1 MGTAITQLSYS
12 GSTPG
17 NDNDYLSNIAIL
29 AEQIQKEAWYDT
41 HWAALAGFTNVAR
54 ADKDLYSPYSY
65 KISGKPIEILK
76 NFSPQGGSDHI
87 LMPFGRRPTINPVF
101 GNEIVKGTGNEASK
115 YWLRA
120 FVNVVRGAVK
130 PKSGLLSEYRTNPL
144 GFMKDAKPNL
154 VEFWAQYYNQDIYRA
169 FYEGIGLNLSTGI
182 YAADTDCDYEQGLG
196 IKKRYHPNWVVYD
209 ADGAIVD
216 VGVAGKC
223 KTTDQL
229 DAAVGTIVGEDQ
241 PTVMDAKALKLLAT
255 KLKYK
260 KIPKIITIGG
270 KKYWKIIMHTK
281 QLEDLENDS
290 TYQNAVNTAYTGT
303 KGDHPELNG
312 LISTYRGFAIYEDL
326 VGIRSWEDTNGHL
339 FGSGAADTF
348 QTSLIPV
355 GVSEDNYNA
364 IVVGNSAIGLARPR
378 GISFTQ
384 EVDDHE
390 AIVELATTS
399 IFGANRVDICTA
411 TNVPT
416 VFERGSATA
425 DVVDATAMENT
436 SSLVFMTG

>member
-87 LMPFGRRPTINPVF
+87 LMPFGRRPEINPVF

-339 FGSGAADTF
+339 FGSGTDDTF

-355 GVSEDNYNA
+355 GVSESNYNA

-425 DVVDATAMENT
+425 DVVEATAMENT

>member
-1 MGTAITQLSYS
+1 MTAITQLSYS

-54 ADKDLYSPYSY
+54 ADKDLYSPYNY

-87 LMPFGRRPTINPVF
+87 LMPFGRRPEINPVF

-144 GFMKDAKPNL
+144 GFMKDAKPDL

-182 YAADTDCDYEQGLG
+182 YDTDADDDYERGLG
-196 IKKRYHPNWVVYD
+196 IKKRYHPNWVSYNTGGTEID
-209 ADGAIVD
+209 D
-216 VGVAGKC
+216 VGTEDKC
-223 KTTDQL
+223 KTAAEL
-229 DAAVGTIVGEDQ
+229 DTAMDTTPAD
-241 PTVMDAKALKLLAT
+241 MDAKALKLLAT

-326 VGIRSWEDTNGHL
+326 VGIRSWNKTNDHL

-348 QTSLIPV
+348 QTSLVPV
-355 GVSEDNYNA
+355 GVSENNYNA

-411 TNVPT
+411 ANVAD

>member
-1 MGTAITQLSYS
+1 MTAITQLSYS

-144 GFMKDAKPNL
+144 GFMKDAKPDL

-281 QLEDLENDS
+281 QLEDLENDT

-326 VGIRSWEDTNGHL
+326 VGIRSWNVDNGHL
-339 FGSGAADTF
+339 FGTGAADTF

-355 GVSEDNYNA
+355 GVDENNYNA

-411 TNVPT
+411 TLVDT
-416 VFERGSATA
+416 VFARGETSA

>member
-87 LMPFGRRPTINPVF
+87 LMPFGRRPEINPVF

-216 VGVAGKC
+216 VGVAGQC
-223 KTTDQL
+223 KIAAQL
-229 DAAVGTIVGEDQ
+229 DAAVDTT
-241 PTVMDAKALKLLAT
+241 PAVMDAKALKLLAT

-290 TYQNAVNTAYTGT
+290 VYQNAVNTAYTGT

-326 VGIRSWEDTNGHL
+326 VGIRSWNVDNGHL
-339 FGSGAADTF
+339 FGTGAADTF

-355 GVSEDNYNA
+355 GVSESNYNA

-411 TNVPT
+411 ALVDT
-416 VFERGSATA
+416 VFARGETSA

>member
-1 MGTAITQLSYS
+1 MGTSVTQLSYS

-54 ADKDLYSPYSY
+54 ADKDLYSPYNY

-144 GFMKDAKPNL
+144 GFMKDAKPDL

-169 FYEGIGLNLSTGI
+169 FYEGIGLNLSTGTF
-182 YAADTDCDYEQGLG
+182 ADTDDDHEQGLG
-196 IKKRYHPNWVVYD
+196 IKKRYHPNWFYYN
-209 ADGAIVD
+209 AGGTAIAD
-216 VGVAGKC
+216 VGTANQC
-223 KTTDQL
+223 KTAAEL
-229 DAAVGTIVGEDQ
+229 DTAIALPPAD
-241 PTVMDAKALKLLAT
+241 MDAKALKLLAT
-255 KLKYK
+255 KLKYL
-260 KIPKIITIGG
+260 KISKIITIGG

-281 QLEDLENDS
+281 QLEDLENDT

-326 VGIRSWEDTNGHL
+326 VGIRSWDDSNDHL
-339 FGSGAADTF
+339 FGTGVADTF
-348 QTSLIPV
+348 QTSLTPV

-411 TNVPT
+411 ANIDT
-416 VFERGSATA
+416 VFARGEAAAAVVGAT
-425 DVVDATAMENT
+425 VMENT